1 MFRIADIGGALKKHG
16 DIEYGRL
23 RNEAL
28 GMEIEEAENMLK
40 NRTRAREIRAQFEQV
55 PDQVR
60 ELNAAGLYDQADEL
74 AKGHVEM
81 FQAKLNLAQDFTDDL
96 NAENYDMKKQQA
108 LNEGI
113 VEPGEWPDTYSA
125 AYFHKFNA
133 KQAAAL
139 TKLTRKWEEEG
150 VIMSQDLL
158 QQGGQITWEG
168 EAYADPDDLPK
179 SGAGADN
186 WKGWSASD
194 TNTLSRV
201 SERMFGT
208 FDPVS
213 GDYAILDRD
222 MAQQVAS
229 LQTMA
234 EQYYVKGR
242 NRGDSEMTHMKALA
256 LAAKDAGI
264 DIPNPMGRAQND
276 PAGLDNTEAGRRRQQ
291 QN

>member
-1 MFRIADIGGALKKHG
+1 MFRIADIGGALQQKG
-16 DIEYGRL
+16 QIEYGRL

-113 VEPGEWPDTYSA
+113 IEPGEWPDKYSA

-133 KQAAAL
+133 KQASAL
-139 TKLTRKWEEEG
+139 TKLTRRWEEEG

-158 QQGGQITWEG
+158 QAGGSIAWEG
-168 EAYADPDDLPK
+168 EPYQDPDDAPGGK
-179 SGAGADN
+179 DRDN

-213 GDYAILDRD
+213 GEYAILDRT
-222 MAQQVAS
+222 MAHDVAS

-234 EQYYVKGR
+234 EEFYVKGR
-242 NRGDSEMTHMKALA
+242 NRGDTEMTHMKALS
-256 LAAKDAGI
+256 LAAKEAGI
-264 DIPNPMGRAQND
+264 EIPNPMGRAQND
-276 PAGLDNTEAGRRRQQ
+276 PYNLGNTEAGQRRQQ
-291 QN
+291 